1 LPSVAEHSIPSA
13 PLNGIVM
20 EERFPLTYQ
29 IACIALT
36 ALFVW
41 SFSVAREP
49 RQWRRL
55 FKSMFS
61 KGEEFS
67 VNKNKVIDESLKKYG
82 ITIAM
87 IILVADVACFVAM
100 VTYKERM
107 RAKELSVEDWNRLQ
121 EQSKIQGSSPGSGRA
136 GIQ

>member
-1 LPSVAEHSIPSA
+1 MDE
-13 PLNGIVM
+13 G
-20 EERFPLTYQ
+20 FPLKYQ
-29 IACIALT
+29 IACIVLT

-55 FKSMFS
+55 FQSMFS
-61 KGEEFS
+61 KGEQFS

-87 IILVADVACFVAM
+87 IILVADVACFVTG
-100 VTYKERM
+100 VTHKDRM
-107 RAKELSVEDWNRLQ
+107 RAKQMSAEDWYRLQ
-121 EQSKIQGSSPGSGRA
+121 EQSKIQSTAPTTGRA
-136 GIQ
+136 GL

>member
-1 LPSVAEHSIPSA
+1 
-13 PLNGIVM
+13 M
-20 EERFPLTYQ
+20 DERFPLPYQ
-29 IACIALT
+29 IACIVLT

-55 FKSMFS
+55 FQSMFS
-61 KGEEFS
+61 KGNEFS

-87 IILVADVACFVAM
+87 IILVIDVACFVAM
-100 VTYKERM
+100 VTYQERM
-107 RAKELSVEDWNRLQ
+107 RAKQLSTEDWNRLQ
-121 EQSKIQGSSPGSGRA
+121 EQSKIQGATPANSRA